1 MSEKEVGD
9 LLESCIPYLS
19 SSLSK
24 NDETFFDIAIR
35 SSRKCTMHMVN
46 ITIISI
52 IINST
57 ILF

>member
-24 NDETFFDIAIR
+24 NDETFFEIE
-35 SSRKCTMHMVN
+35 
-46 ITIISI
+46 
-52 IINST
+52 
-57 ILF
+57 